1 MLVLESV
8 KAGTIPADSSSRS
21 LTTAT
26 SEGKLGPTSEAAVY
40 IKQNPETTVIRIHSQ
55 EFSNADDVHRV
66 LDELVNLIVR
76 FAECKRVYYKCDAPI
91 HPRTFSS
98 NSYKL
103 RASLYSSKDILG
115 LENKATA
122 VAPSSR
128 PNKRDRE
135 MADILPM
142 FSDNISQEH
151 DILLALLH
159 ILQRFPTMT
168 EKRFCYRHVGI

>member
-40 IKQNPETTVIRIHSQ
+40 IKQNPETTVIRIHSE

-66 LDELVNLIVR
+66 LDELVNLNVR

-159 ILQRFPTMT
+159 ILQRFPLQ
-168 EKRFCYRHVGI
+168 